1 LRGSFGRAVAE
12 ELPIIEPTLS
22 RRRAAKLRKRKILAA
37 LAAGIWALPGC
48 AFPLPGR
55 ALPNPD
61 KDLAGAASQL
71 LSEAIQINTVNPP
84 GDERPLAE
92 LLVSVARREGLE
104 ARVIETPSE
113 ESKTGRA
120 AVWAR
125 LPGTGKRPPVVL
137 LSHLDVVPAE
147 PNGWAVDPFGGLIAG
162 GYVVGR
168 GALDAKGLAVMH
180 LLAMAKLARRNVEL
194 SRDVILLATPDEET
208 GGRDGAGFIAQR
220 HKDLLRG
227 AEFLL
232 TEGGG
237 ILLGTEGAP
246 NVWGVAVAEKAP
258 CWTRLTAKGTAGH
271 ASTGG
276 LHGPV
281 PRLVAALER
290 LRRMQTEV
298 RVVPEVDHMFREL
311 APLAEPEDRAGLANL
326 GDALANDA
334 EFRRRFLADD
344 SRAALVR
351 DTIAVTVLRAG
362 SSPNVV
368 PEEARADL
376 DVRLLPDERCD
387 EFLEQLRDVVADPSI
402 RIDPILAFETRSSP
416 ADTELFRAIESVAR
430 EIDPG
435 ALVLP
440 RVIAGFTDA
449 HYFRELGIVSYGFV
463 PRWLPPSETRGIH
476 GPNERVSIE
485 NMERGINATAKILE
499 ALGR

>member
-1 LRGSFGRAVAE
+1 MRTRFWRAVAE
-12 ELPIIEPTLS
+12 ELPIIGPTLS
-22 RRRAAKLRKRKILAA
+22 CRRAANLRKLGILAA
-37 LAAGIWALPGC
+37 LLAGAGALAGC
-48 AFPLPGR
+48 SLALSGR
-55 ALPNPD
+55 ALPSPK
-61 KDLAGAASQL
+61 KDPAGAASQL
-71 LSEAIQINTVNPP
+71 LSQAIQFNTVNPP

-92 LLVSVARREGLE
+92 MLVAVARREGLE
-104 ARVIETPSE
+104 ADLIETPSQG
-113 ESKTGRA
+113 SKAGRA

-125 LPGTGKRPPVVL
+125 LPGTGRRPPVVL

-147 PNGWAVDPFGGLIAG
+147 PSGWAVDPFGGLVAG

-168 GALDAKGLAVMH
+168 GALDAKGLAVIH
-180 LLAMAKLARRNVEL
+180 LLAMAALARRDVPL
-194 SRDVILLATPDEET
+194 SRDVILLSTPDEET

-220 HKDLLRG
+220 HKELLRG

-237 ILLGTEGAP
+237 ILLGTDGAP

-290 LRRMQTEV
+290 IRRMQTEV
-298 RVVPEVDHMFREL
+298 RVVPEVEHMFRAL

-326 GDALANDA
+326 GDALSNDFD
-334 EFRRRFLADD
+334 FRRRFLADD

-368 PEEARADL
+368 PEEARAEL

-387 EFLEQLRDVVADPSI
+387 EFLEELRDVIADPSI

-416 ADTELFRAIESVAR
+416 PNTELFRAIESVAH

-476 GPNERVSIE
+476 GPNERVSVE
-485 NMERGINATAKILE
+485 NMERGISATTKILE

>member
-1 LRGSFGRAVAE
+1 MPGH
-12 ELPIIEPTLS
+12 
-22 RRRAAKLRKRKILAA
+22 
-37 LAAGIWALPGC
+37 ALP
-48 AFPLPGR
+48 
-55 ALPNPD
+55 
-61 KDLAGAASQL
+61 DLNEDLGGAASQL
-71 LSEAIQINTVNPP
+71 LSQAIQINTVNPP

-92 LLVSVARREGLE
+92 LLVAVARREGLE
-104 ARVIETPSE
+104 ARVIETPSQG
-113 ESKTGRA
+113 SQRSRA
-120 AVWAR
+120 AAWAR

-137 LSHLDVVPAE
+137 LSHLDVVLAE
-147 PNGWAVDPFGGLIAG
+147 PNGWAVDPFGGLVAG

-168 GALDAKGLAVMH
+168 GALDAKGLAVTH
-180 LLAMAKLARRNVEL
+180 LLAMAALARRDTEL
-194 SRDVILLATPDEET
+194 SRDVIFLSTPDEET

-227 AEFLL
+227 AEFML

-237 ILLGTEGAP
+237 ILLGDDGAP
-246 NVWGVAVAEKAP
+246 NVWGVAVAEKVP

-290 LRRMQTEV
+290 LRRLQTEV
-298 RVVPEVDHMFREL
+298 RVVPEVADMFRAL
-311 APLAEPEDRAGLANL
+311 APLAEPENRAGLANL
-326 GDALANDA
+326 GDALANDP

-344 SRAALVR
+344 ARAALVR
-351 DTIAVTVLRAG
+351 DTIAVTVLKAG

-368 PEEARADL
+368 PEEARAEL

-387 EFLEQLRDVVADPSI
+387 EFLEQLRDVVSDPSI
-402 RIDPILAFETRSSP
+402 RIEAILAFETHSSP
-416 ADTELFRAIESVAR
+416 ADTALFRAIERVAN

-435 ALVLP
+435 ALVVP

-449 HYFRELGIVSYGFV
+449 HYFRELGIVAYGFM

-485 NMERGINATAKILE
+485 NLERGIEATAKILE
-499 ALGR
+499 AIGR

>member
-1 LRGSFGRAVAE
+1 MPS
-12 ELPIIEPTLS
+12 
-22 RRRAAKLRKRKILAA
+22 
-37 LAAGIWALPGC
+37 
-48 AFPLPGR
+48 R
-55 ALPNPD
+55 ALP
-61 KDLAGAASQL
+61 DLDENLGGAASQL
-71 LSEAIQINTVNPP
+71 LSQTIQINTVNPP
-84 GDERPLAE
+84 GNERPLAE
-92 LLVSVARREGLE
+92 LLVAAARREGLE
-104 ARVIETPSE
+104 ANVIETPSQG
-113 ESKTGRA
+113 SKRGRA
-120 AVWAR
+120 AAWAR

-147 PNGWAVDPFGGLIAG
+147 PSGWAVDPFGGLVAG

-168 GALDAKGLAVMH
+168 GALDAKGLAVTH
-180 LLAMAKLARRNVEL
+180 LLAMAALARRDTRL
-194 SRDVILLATPDEET
+194 SRDVIFLSTPDEET
-208 GGRDGAGFIAQR
+208 GGRNGAGFITQR

-227 AEFLL
+227 AEFLF

-237 ILLGTEGAP
+237 ILLGGDDAP
-246 NVWGVAVAEKAP
+246 NVWGVAVAEKVP
-258 CWTRLTAKGTAGH
+258 CWTRLTARGTAGH

-298 RVVPEVDHMFREL
+298 RVVPEVAQMFRKL
-311 APLAEPEDRAGLANL
+311 APLAESENRAGLANL
-326 GDALANDA
+326 GDTLASDP
-334 EFRRRFLADD
+334 EFERRFLADD
-344 SRAALVR
+344 ARAALVR
-351 DTIAVTVLRAG
+351 NTVAVTVLKAG

-368 PEEARADL
+368 PEEAVAEL

-387 EFLEQLRDVVADPSI
+387 EFLEQLRDVVSDPSI
-402 RIDPILAFETRSSP
+402 RIEPILAFENRSSP
-416 ADTELFRAIESVAR
+416 SDTELFRAVERVAS

-435 ALVLP
+435 AVVVP

-485 NMERGINATAKILE
+485 NLERGIEATVKILE
-499 ALGR
+499 AIGR